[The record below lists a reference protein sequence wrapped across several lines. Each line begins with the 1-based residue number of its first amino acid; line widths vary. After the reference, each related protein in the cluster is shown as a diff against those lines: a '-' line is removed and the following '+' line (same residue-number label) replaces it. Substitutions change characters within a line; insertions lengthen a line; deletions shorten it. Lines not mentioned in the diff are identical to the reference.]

1 MKKPE
6 IHAKF
11 LENKKTSKPIKEAV
25 LHKISE
31 TPDIK
36 LQQFQSAFKIT
47 NKETADMLGLSIKQI
62 ENIRTG
68 RSKQTKQSSI
78 LLKLLTREIKREL
91 KKQISEQRKP
101 ARKTKSPLEEF
112 TETAF

>member
-6 IHAKF
+6 ICTKF
-11 LENKKTSKPIKEAV
+11 LQNKKNSKPIKEAV
-25 LHKISE
+25 LHKISK

-78 LLKLLTREIKREL
+78 LLKLLTREIEREL
-91 KKQISEQRKP
+91 KKQISVQRKP
-101 ARKTKSPLEEF
+101 SQKTKLPLEEF